1 MTRARR
7 DLYFAVAVCLALGL
21 LSTLVRERGLA
32 PAPLPELSGEQ
43 RGPAPGFALLD
54 LAGRPYSLDE
64 FRGRVVILNF
74 WATWCGP
81 CREELPSLDRLEALH
96 RPAGL
101 RVIAISLDRGSRDSV
116 QRYIES
122 REISMTIL
130 HDPGSQAGDRY
141 GVRLYPTSVVVDRA
155 GRIVAR
161 VPSAWDWA
169 APSVSDWLGRLL
181 AEPAVTTEPES
192 QAGSP

>member
-1 MTRARR
+1 MTRTRR
-7 DLYFAVAVCLALGL
+7 DLYFAIGVCVALGL
-21 LSTLVRERGLA
+21 LSTLVGDRSLA
-32 PAPLPELSGEQ
+32 PAPLPELDD
-43 RGPAPGFALLD
+43 GPRQLAPGFALPD
-54 LAGRPYSLDE
+54 LAGRPHDLE
-64 FRGRVVILNF
+64 EWRGRVVILNF

-101 RVIAISLDRGSRDSV
+101 RIIAVSLDRGSRDAV
-116 QRYIES
+116 RRYIED
-122 REISMTIL
+122 REISMTVL
-130 HDPGSQAGDRY
+130 HDPESQAGDRY
-141 GVRLYPTSVVVDRA
+141 GVRLYPTSVVIDRE

-181 AEPAVTTEPES
+181 AEPAPAAS
-192 QAGSP
+192 GSP